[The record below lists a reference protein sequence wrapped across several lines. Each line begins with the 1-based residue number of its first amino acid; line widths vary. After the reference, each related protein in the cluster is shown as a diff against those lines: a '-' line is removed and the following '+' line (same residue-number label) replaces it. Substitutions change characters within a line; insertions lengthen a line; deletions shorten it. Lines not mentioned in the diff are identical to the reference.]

1 MNFKNCSIAA
11 AVILTAVL
19 MIGCG
24 DDANNATNPIVNFQ
38 PEVVNEVDAFQFQ
51 ITDADAATG
60 SLTYH
65 WNNTGSQATVNHST
79 ATISGSATIELLD
92 ANLVQVYSSPL
103 AASANEQSNVGTPGI
118 WLVRVTLSEFSG
130 TANFRVEKM

>member
-1 MNFKNCSIAA
+1 MSRVFNFSAGPAA
-11 AVILTAVL
+11 IPDAVL
-19 MIGCG
+19 ARVR
-24 DDANNATNPIVNFQ
+24 DDIP
-38 PEVVNEVDAFQFQ
+38 D
-51 ITDADAATG
+51 
-60 SLTYH
+60 

-92 ANLVQVYSSPL
+92 ADLVPVYSSPL

-118 WLVRVTLSEFSG
+118 WLVRVTLTEFSG